1 MVCWCDVT
9 WCTLASQFRKNEFGI
24 LEILDDDP
32 LFDMLKMI
40 EEDADP
46 ALLAE
51 RMDAADSS
59 KLLTNIQPKP
69 LPQSTAAAS
78 HTTTTTTSAADQAST
93 SAYRDGVTFAQ
104 CKECG
109 CHGPLA
115 DFLNGGNFCTKRCL
129 CLHNRR
135 YECHDLKPMATL
147 F

>member
-1 MVCWCDVT
+1 
-9 WCTLASQFRKNEFGI
+9 
-24 LEILDDDP
+24 
-32 LFDMLKMI
+32 MLKMI

-51 RMDAADSS
+51 RMDATDSS

-69 LPQSTAAAS
+69 LPQSTAAAAAAAS

-115 DFLNGGNFCTKRCL
+115 DFLEWLTDGLFRSPSKSFSCRFINNSRILDICLEFCRKITAS
-129 CLHNRR
+129 N
-135 YECHDLKPMATL
+135 
-147 F
+147 